1 MYSDI
6 KTHPSGLTNIV
17 WHHATVT
24 RARREAQ
31 NDHRGAIIW
40 FTGLSGSGKS
50 TLAHA
55 VEESLHQRGCQT
67 FVLDGDNVRHGLCGD
82 LDFSAK
88 DRQENIRRI
97 GEVAKLF
104 MEAGVIV
111 LTAFIS
117 PFSADR
123 ERVRGMVEH
132 GNFIEIYCDTPIEV
146 CEMRDVK
153 GIYRK
158 ARAGEIAEFTGISSP
173 YQVPKNPEL
182 VVNTGTAS
190 LDACVQQV
198 IGEIMNRGICA
209 IQLVPM
215 LESESKKSCK
225 GSGTQP

>member
-1 MYSDI
+1 MAS
-6 KTHPSGLTNIV
+6 KHTTHSRLLTPPASTNLV

-31 NDHRGAIIW
+31 NGHRGAIIW

-55 VEESLHQRGCQT
+55 VEEVLYQRGCRT

-82 LDFSAK
+82 LDFSAQ

-117 PFSADR
+117 PYRADR
-123 ERVRGMVEH
+123 ARVRGMVAH
-132 GNFIEIYCDTPIEV
+132 SGFIEIYCDTPIEI
-146 CEMRDVK
+146 CETRDVK
-153 GIYRK
+153 GIYKK
-158 ARAGEIAEFTGISSP
+158 ARSGEVAEFTGISSP
-173 YQVPKNPEL
+173 YEVPENPEL
-182 VVNTGTAS
+182 TVKTGTAE

-198 IGEIMNRGICA
+198 IDEMMQRGIITTA
-209 IQLVPM
+209 TPLPA
-215 LESESKKSCK
+215 
-225 GSGTQP
+225 